1 MSITKNVKEELG
13 RRVATASEEEFLEA
27 RFRPLVELA
36 NGEPPGNGHGGTG
49 WAVRTV
55 QLDSTGAA
63 TVEIRRNGGRAV
75 FAKFFP
81 PGTDGEAIHDKLRTL
96 REAGFGAG
104 AAYQVVEPL
113 AWVPDLDLLVCAEAI
128 GPSVADVL
136 AGDDPA
142 ARRRAV
148 EEAATWLGHLHST
161 PLRIGRPHSM
171 IVSTEILS
179 LTRRLAKVATE
190 HADYVPEALRK
201 IEQLEA
207 LALETVDGLAV
218 QSHGQ
223 YRPIHVFLGPGFP
236 GAPGV
241 GPGSRG
247 VPGVDGA
254 TTVIDLDRSRPADPA
269 RDTAEFL
276 HRLRRQLTGDGRS
289 DQEVEATTA
298 AFLDAYRAAVPDPE
312 AWLANLRFHWARYV
326 FHSMNRKLK
335 KGDSKEDEEAV
346 DTYRADFDA
355 LIEGRLLPAG

>member
-13 RRVATASEEEFLEA
+13 RRVATVSEESFLEA
-27 RFRPLVELA
+27 RVLPFVEAA
-36 NGEPPGNGHGGTG
+36 NGPNGNGGG
-49 WAVRTV
+49 WRVRVV

-63 TVEIRRNGGRAV
+63 TVEVRHHGSRAV

-81 PGTDGEAIHDKLRTL
+81 PGTEGKAIHDKLLAL

-104 AAYQVVEPL
+104 SAYQVVEPL
-113 AWVPDLDLLVCAEAI
+113 GWVPELDLLVCAEAP

-136 AGDDPA
+136 AGDDAA
-142 ARRRAV
+142 ARLGAV
-148 EEAATWLGHLHST
+148 REAAAWLGRLHST
-161 PLRIGRPHSM
+161 PLRIGKPHSL

-190 HADYVPEALRK
+190 HPGYVPEALDR
-201 IEQLEA
+201 IERLEA
-207 LALETVDGLAV
+207 LALDTVDGLAV

-223 YRPIHVFLGPGFP
+223 YRPIHVFLG
-236 GAPGV
+236 
-241 GPGSRG
+241 
-247 VPGVDGA
+247 DNT

-289 DQEVEATTA
+289 TEEVTAATD
-298 AFLDAYRAAVPDPE
+298 AFLDAYRATVPDPE

-326 FHSMNRKLK
+326 FHSLNRKLK
-335 KGDSKEDEEAV
+335 KGDGPDDDWAV
-346 DTYRADFDA
+346 DTYRDDFEA
-355 LIEGRLLPAG
+355 LVDGRLLSER